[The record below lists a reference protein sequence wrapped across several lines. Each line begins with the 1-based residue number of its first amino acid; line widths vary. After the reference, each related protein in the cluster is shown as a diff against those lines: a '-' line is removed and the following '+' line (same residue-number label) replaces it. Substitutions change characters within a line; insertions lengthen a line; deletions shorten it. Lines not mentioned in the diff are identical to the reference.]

1 MSSIPPPPLTPDS
14 GERGLATSEPD
25 ALVAATLSSWESF
38 IEITSS
44 IDLAAAPPPMVT
56 AIQELGTWP
65 GQERFARLLAEARGE
80 TRPSPSTPQEYGG
93 ATQQDTVAALRRSRN
108 ELEQWVGTDP
118 DWQRTGLSLVS
129 TAMGPLPLLTALHG
143 ASYQQVTVLLPVAQ
157 QEPQLVG
164 PLLGTAIRALVD
176 TAGAFGARAK
186 TTASIVAASDSGNV
200 GSGVVAENWRTRPV
214 PEAELDSSGP
224 RVHADALTLIRITSG
239 QADVPALY
247 RSGQL
252 RVSDMTGLMRWLPVL
267 EQVPGLPAAAALG
280 KAAKYVATFSSVL
293 SKLRFGR

>member
-1 MSSIPPPPLTPDS
+1 MSSIPPPPLTPDT
-14 GERGLATSEPD
+14 GERGLATAEPD
-25 ALVAATLSSWESF
+25 ALVAATLSSWDAF

-44 IDLAAAPPPMVT
+44 IDLAAAPTAMVT

-65 GQERFARLLAEARGE
+65 GQQRFDRLLAEARGQA
-80 TRPSPSTPQEYGG
+80 PQDPAEPREFGG
-93 ATQQDTVAALRRSRN
+93 ATTADTLDALRRSRDA
-108 ELEQWVGTDP
+108 LERWVDSDP
-118 DWQRTGLSLVS
+118 EWQQTGLAAVT

-143 ASYQQVTVLLPVAQ
+143 ASYQQVTVLLPAT
-157 QEPQLVG
+157 EDDPQIVS
-164 PLLGTAIRALVD
+164 PLLGTAVRALVD

-186 TTASIVAASDSGNV
+186 ATASIVAASDTGNV
-200 GSGVVAENWRTRPV
+200 GSGVIAENWRTRAV
-214 PEAELDSSGP
+214 AHAELDNAGP
-224 RVHADALTLIRITSG
+224 RVQADALTLIRITSG

-247 RSGQL
+247 RNGQL

-280 KAAKYVATFSSVL
+280 KAAKYVSAVSSVL